1 MRDSRNSRRPLD
13 EKLDELE
20 ESCSDADRTSIVVV
34 QASSGTR
41 GSGSSK
47 WRAVAGIVAAIVAVA
62 EMIRSWWQR

>member
-34 QASSGTR
+34 QASSGR
-41 GSGSSK
+41 GSSK